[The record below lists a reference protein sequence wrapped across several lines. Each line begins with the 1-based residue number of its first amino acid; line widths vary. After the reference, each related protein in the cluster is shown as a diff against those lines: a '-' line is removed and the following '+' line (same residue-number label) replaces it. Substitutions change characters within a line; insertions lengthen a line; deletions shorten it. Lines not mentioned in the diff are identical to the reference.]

1 MLVFPCSSEPSTTTT
16 TATSRMGSMLS
27 HQQQLR
33 LLLSILVLLSPRLPV
48 RSTPADIVQRFHDPE
63 VKRMNHL
70 VVDKNTGRVYVG
82 AVNRLYQLSPDLS
95 LVVKE
100 VTGPKGDST
109 ACSMIDCPRETPTRL
124 VDNVNKALV
133 IDYTTTRLI
142 SCGSLSQGTCRVRN
156 LHNISDV
163 VQEVKEAV
171 VANNATASTVAFIAP
186 GPPNPPVSQVMY
198 VGVTFTGNSPY
209 RSEVPAVSSRS
220 LDKDRMLNIA
230 EAAVTTGTRM
240 YVNSLSRERYPINYV
255 YGFSSGGFSYFMTTQ
270 MKNTD
275 TAVFISKLVR
285 VCHDDEHYYSYTEI
299 PINCTNDGTY
309 YNLVQA
315 AYVGKAG
322 SVLAGDLGITAQ
334 DDVLFAVFSESNST
348 NSDVPKNH
356 SALCVYSLKAI
367 RRKFMTNIQK
377 CFSGEG
383 HRGLEYISPSHKCI
397 LTVSFSFFSL
407 FLFSDFT
414 LFRVDFFQ
422 IVHASS
428 THVHRNE
435 PEYRKNAIARVKFP
449 NMSRTSRSA
458 FEDRLPVTGNSLS
471 FSFQLKALFAANRS
485 QTGEGSKAVITTYRN
500 SVVN

>member
-1 MLVFPCSSEPSTTTT
+1 MAAFPGRRRSSGEGS
-16 TATSRMGSMLS
+16 ARMGWWTVS

-33 LLLSILVLLSPRLPV
+33 LLLSFLVLLSPRLPV

-95 LVVKE
+95 VVVKE
-100 VTGPKGDST
+100 VTGPKGDSN

-334 DDVLFAVFSESNST
+334 DDVLFAVFSESNTTS
-348 NSDVPKNH
+348 SDIPKNH

-397 LTVSFSFFSL
+397 LTVSVSL
-407 FLFSDFT
+407 ILFP
-414 LFRVDFFQ
+414 RAPFQ
-422 IVHASS
+422 RRGNNS
-428 THVHRNE
+428 TIKAKSRWRCARRSKSRLNKRNE
-435 PEYRKNAIARVKFP
+435 KETIRYVRF
-449 NMSRTSRSA
+449 SA
-458 FEDRLPVTGNSLS
+458 ESTWRRGGVEFLEDRD
-471 FSFQLKALFAANRS
+471 
-485 QTGEGSKAVITTYRN
+485 
-500 SVVN
+500 

>member
-1 MLVFPCSSEPSTTTT
+1 MLVFPGSG
-16 TATSRMGSMLS
+16 ATSTRTAKMGSMFS

-95 LVVKE
+95 LVVEE
-100 VTGPKGDST
+100 VTGPKGHSNE
-109 ACSMIDCPRETPTRL
+109 CSMIDCPRETPTRL

-142 SCGSLSQGTCRVRN
+142 SCGSLFQGTCTVRN

-220 LDKDRMLNIA
+220 LDKDKMLNIA

-240 YVNSLSRERYPINYV
+240 YINSLSRERYPITYV

-270 MKNTD
+270 MKSTE
-275 TAVFISKLVR
+275 TQVHISKLVR
-285 VCHDDEHYYSYTEI
+285 VCHEDMHYYSYTEI
-299 PINCTNDGTY
+299 PINCTSDGTY

-322 SVLAGDLGITAQ
+322 SVLASDLGITAQ
-334 DDVLFAVFSESNST
+334 DDVLFAVFAESNGT
-348 NSDVPKNH
+348 NTDVPKPH

-383 HRGLEYISPSHKCI
+383 HRGLEYISPSHQCI
-397 LTVSFSFFSL
+397 LT
-407 FLFSDFT
+407 
-414 LFRVDFFQ
+414 
-422 IVHASS
+422 
-428 THVHRNE
+428 
-435 PEYRKNAIARVKFP
+435 
-449 NMSRTSRSA
+449 
-458 FEDRLPVTGNSLS
+458 
-471 FSFQLKALFAANRS
+471 
-485 QTGEGSKAVITTYRN
+485 
-500 SVVN
+500 

>member
-1 MLVFPCSSEPSTTTT
+1 MLVFPGYSEAST
-16 TATSRMGSMLS
+16 RMGSMLS

-33 LLLSILVLLSPRLPV
+33 LLLSILVLLSPQLPV
-48 RSTPADIVQRFHDPE
+48 RSTSTDIVQRFHDPE

-82 AVNRLYQLSPDLS
+82 AVNRLYQLSPDLN

-156 LHNISDV
+156 LHNISDM

-171 VANNATASTVAFIAP
+171 VANNVTASTVAFIAP

-198 VGVTFTGNSPY
+198 VGVTYTGNSPY

-230 EAAVTTGTRM
+230 ETAVTTGTRM
-240 YVNSLSRERYPINYV
+240 YVNSLSRERYRINYV

-270 MKNTD
+270 MRNTE
-275 TAVFISKLVR
+275 TAIYISKLVR
-285 VCHDDEHYYSYTEI
+285 VCQDDQHYYSYTEI
-299 PINCTNDGTY
+299 PINCTNDGIY

-334 DDVLFAVFSESNST
+334 DDVLFAVFAEGNTTS
-348 NSDVPKNH
+348 SDIPKEH

-383 HRGLEYISPSHKCI
+383 HRGLGYISPSHKCI
-397 LTVSFSFFSL
+397 LTVSDSFCIFHRHDL
-407 FLFSDFT
+407 FYD
-414 LFRVDFFQ
+414 RVNASVEHALGIDVFQ
-422 IVHASS
+422 GARIVLRI
-428 THVHRNE
+428 VNRD
-435 PEYRKNAIARVKFP
+435 I
-449 NMSRTSRSA
+449 
-458 FEDRLPVTGNSLS
+458 PVTIHFLLKGSSGLLFHD
-471 FSFQLKALFAANRS
+471 FSNETFCESRFENNRR
-485 QTGEGSKAVITTYRN
+485 V
-500 SVVN
+500 

>member
-1 MLVFPCSSEPSTTTT
+1 MRMTRSMV
-16 TATSRMGSMLS
+16 SRS
-27 HQQQLR
+27 R
-33 LLLSILVLLSPRLPV
+33 RRCWCRPPLLLILILTLSLSLPTVLSL
-48 RSTPADIVQRFHDPE
+48 PADIVQKFHDPE
-63 VKRMNHL
+63 VERMNHL

-82 AVNRLYQLSPDLS
+82 AVNRLYQLSPDLL

-109 ACSMIDCPRETPTRL
+109 ACSMLDCPREAQKRP

-142 SCGSLSQGTCRVRN
+142 SCGSLFQGMCTVRN

-220 LDKDRMLNIA
+220 LDKDKMLNIA

-240 YVNSLSRERYPINYV
+240 YVNSLSRERYPINYI
-255 YGFSSGGFSYFMTTQ
+255 YGFSSGGFSYFLTTQ
-270 MKNTD
+270 MKNTE
-275 TAVFISKLVR
+275 TPIYLSKLVR
-285 VCHDDEHYYSYTEI
+285 VCQDDEHYYSYTEI
-299 PINCTNDGTY
+299 PINCTSDERI

-334 DDVLFAVFSESNST
+334 DDVLFAVFAESDGP
-348 NSDVPKNH
+348 NSDVPRPL

-367 RRKFMTNIQK
+367 RRKFMSNIQR

-383 HRGLEYISPSHKCI
+383 QRGLEFISPSHKCI
-397 LTVSFSFFSL
+397 STVSHFEQLNLTTAASATYTQSWRCHSTSCSLSGKKCRILLTVVKNVEFNERK
-407 FLFSDFT
+407 T
-414 LFRVDFFQ
+414 FRD
-422 IVHASS
+422 
-428 THVHRNE
+428 
-435 PEYRKNAIARVKFP
+435 
-449 NMSRTSRSA
+449 
-458 FEDRLPVTGNSLS
+458 L
-471 FSFQLKALFAANRS
+471 
-485 QTGEGSKAVITTYRN
+485 
-500 SVVN
+500 